1 MSESEGKRDS
11 KADMGETVLLSAS
24 GEKEASEG
32 RSASRWA
39 AALQRLSKEDQTQFE
54 LAQNG
59 IDDPKSVL
67 SNVLTATNKRK
78 EECMK
83 KRWKL
88 VIKGQTIIIRDIL
101 EKLSNWVQKLLAVG
115 DVIIQYDPIHA
126 ALPWAAI
133 KLIMQATTN
142 DIEIF
147 GHVLSSLENISNL
160 IAQCQLIEVIYLIE
174 RRKQSGKL
182 FGQLS
187 ECITD
192 LYAAILGYLASIM
205 HYYGLTTVVRI
216 LKSVVVSKNDMKAKY
231 EPVESAQ
238 AKFRRFAE
246 ISGAQDLGSAINGI
260 QGIEQHLKD
269 KDERDQMEMQS
280 LRDTMKDLHQP
291 IDRIDSRLGQIQDGI
306 EQQVRTQILKAIS
319 TIPYGV
325 HHKTA
330 SKGRL
335 EGSGRWLLNKSAFID
350 WRKKSNSSVLWL
362 HGIPG
367 SGKTKLASLVVD
379 EVKGKE
385 HMAYFYCLR
394 NPAEPHR
401 AQCDKILASFV
412 RQLAS
417 LTPSDP
423 ILPPVKE
430 HYEDAIEGFVGFED
444 QVWTSDECVEVLI
457 QLVDEYPAV
466 TFVLDALDE
475 VDQEDRQEL
484 LDALSRILQ
493 ESNSL
498 VRVFISSRSNY
509 DIAFY
514 LNGTP
519 NIYIEA
525 DDNAEDISTFID
537 TQLTSA
543 RLLHGKLT
551 PSLREEITNT
561 LQEGAKGMF
570 RWVDLQIQSLK
581 RVKVA
586 ADLKARLGALP
597 DTLEGSYWE
606 IYQEIQES
614 GEHAFEL
621 ANFTF
626 QWLLYAQE
634 SISLEA
640 LAVLACTKSKSE
652 SGTAFSSDEV
662 LDVCSNLI
670 VTRQNSFDFAH
681 LSVREFFERLHNRDI
696 HSYQSEISHA
706 VIAAACLRYLNL
718 AQVENRG
725 KALREKVMNS
735 IKEECRVDGG
745 PNEQKKERGENT
757 AEKDDEPHQDE
768 VDDNAKEADEI
779 SDEEAST
786 GQDDQEDPE
795 KTAKKVAKWIEKMKD
810 DELKCLSFEIFAVV
824 SSDDVYGQPSEY
836 AVTWVIDHI
845 EKSDKYRLESPLAD
859 LIKAFML
866 EKSSEMGDPA
876 YKVSRSFHV
885 WSALMS
891 KVIENSNQKEL
902 LESAARLPSSPIW
915 VTCQMDWLEVAEYLY
930 ECSYPGI
937 NDGRSMASLKSS
949 FEVNP
954 MWYAILSKKLNLIDY
969 LTKCN
974 ADANRIFAVGAYSEP
989 IVTAARRNDTELI
1002 TILSKQNYGGQEAAA
1017 EAFISAAGEGHCESI
1032 SLLLDLSLVTIDKVG
1047 HNALCSACAG
1057 GHLDAISLLLDKGAP
1072 TGRGAFML
1080 YRAVLHQHIEV
1091 SRFLISRN
1099 IGLDGVSAALVT
1111 AVSNS
1116 DKECVDFLLQKGAQK
1131 EGVALVRAIRDKTSM
1146 TALGLI
1152 KVGYNV
1158 HGKYLQKRRS
1168 ALHYAALLG
1177 QPKIVEA
1184 LLEASADHGS
1194 DVLCE
1199 DFQGRIPLDL
1209 AEERDCIGAEEI
1221 IREEMEGLLQRLT
1234 AKRDTT

>member
-1 MSESEGKRDS
+1 
-11 KADMGETVLLSAS
+11 
-24 GEKEASEG
+24 
-32 RSASRWA
+32 
-39 AALQRLSKEDQTQFE
+39 
-54 LAQNG
+54 
-59 IDDPKSVL
+59 
-67 SNVLTATNKRK
+67 
-78 EECMK
+78 
-83 KRWKL
+83 
-88 VIKGQTIIIRDIL
+88 
-101 EKLSNWVQKLLAVG
+101 
-115 DVIIQYDPIHA
+115 
-126 ALPWAAI
+126 
-133 KLIMQATTN
+133 MQATVN

-160 IAQCQLIEVIYLIE
+160 VAQCQLIEVIYLTE
-174 RRKQSGKL
+174 KRKQSGKL

-187 ECITD
+187 GCITD
-192 LYAAILGYLASIM
+192 LYAAILGYLARTM
-205 HYYGLTTVVRI
+205 HYYGLNTAVRI

-231 EPVESAQ
+231 EPVETAQ
-238 AKFRRFAE
+238 AKFRRLTE
-246 ISGAQDLGSAINGI
+246 ISGAQDLGNAVDGI

-269 KDERDQMEMQS
+269 KDERDQMEIQS
-280 LRDTMKDLHQP
+280 LRDAMKDLHQP

-306 EQQVRTQILKAIS
+306 EQQMRTQILKAIS

-335 EGSGRWLLNKSAFID
+335 EGSGRWLLNKSAFSD

-430 HYEDAIEGFVGFED
+430 HYEEAIEGFVGFED
-444 QVWTSDECVEVLI
+444 QVWTSDECVEVLV

-484 LDALSRILQ
+484 LDALNRILQ

-509 DIAFY
+509 DIALH

-543 RLLHGKLT
+543 KLLHGKLT

-652 SGTAFSSDEV
+652 SETAFSSDEV

-670 VTRQNSFDFAH
+670 VIRQNSFDFAH

-706 VIAAACLRYLNL
+706 AIATACLRYLNL
-718 AQVENRG
+718 ALVENRG
-725 KALREKVMNS
+725 SALREKVMNS
-735 IKEECRVDGG
+735 IIEEGWVDVD
-745 PNEQKKERGENT
+745 PNEQKKEGGENT
-757 AEKDDEPHQDE
+757 AEKDDEPLQDE
-768 VDDNAKEADEI
+768 VDDNVKETDQI
-779 SDEEAST
+779 SDGEAST
-786 GQDDQEDPE
+786 GQDDEKDSE

-810 DELKCLSFEIFAVV
+810 DQLNGMRFEIFAVV

-845 EKSDKYRLESPLAD
+845 EKSDKHRLESPLAD

-866 EKSSEMGDPA
+866 EKSSEIGDSA
-876 YKVSRSFHV
+876 HKVSRAFHV

-902 LESAARLPSSPIW
+902 LESAAQLPPSPIW
-915 VTCQMDWLEVAEYLY
+915 VTCQMNWLEVVEYLY
-930 ECSYPGI
+930 KCSYPGI

-954 MWYAILSKKLNLIDY
+954 MWYAILSKKHNLVDY

-974 ADANRIFAVGAYSEP
+974 ADANRIFVVDKLSEP
-989 IVTAARRNDTELI
+989 IVTAARGNDTELI
-1002 TILSKQNYGGQEAAA
+1002 TILSKQNYGGQEAATQ
-1017 EAFISAAGEGHCESI
+1017 AFMSAAGEGHCESM
-1032 SLLLDLSLVTIDKVG
+1032 SLLLDLSLVSIDKEG

-1057 GHLDAISLLLDKGAP
+1057 GHLGAISLLLGKGAP

-1091 SRFLISRN
+1091 SRFLISKN
-1099 IGLDGVSAALVT
+1099 IGLDGLSAALVT

-1146 TALGLI
+1146 TALELI
-1152 KVGYNV
+1152 KAGYNV

-1168 ALHYAALLG
+1168 ALHYAALSG

-1184 LLEASADHGS
+1184 LLEASADVNCSDADGRTPLHLAALKGHDDCVRLLMKHGA
-1194 DVLCE
+1194 DVLYE
-1199 DFQGRIPLDL
+1199 DSQGRIPLDL
-1209 AEERDCIGAEEI
+1209 AEERDCVGAEEI
-1221 IREEMEGLLQRLT
+1221 IREEMEGLLKRLT
-1234 AKRDTT
+1234 AKRDAT

>member
-1 MSESEGKRDS
+1 
-11 KADMGETVLLSAS
+11 
-24 GEKEASEG
+24 
-32 RSASRWA
+32 
-39 AALQRLSKEDQTQFE
+39 
-54 LAQNG
+54 
-59 IDDPKSVL
+59 
-67 SNVLTATNKRK
+67 
-78 EECMK
+78 
-83 KRWKL
+83 
-88 VIKGQTIIIRDIL
+88 
-101 EKLSNWVQKLLAVG
+101 
-115 DVIIQYDPIHA
+115 
-126 ALPWAAI
+126 
-133 KLIMQATTN
+133 MQATTN

-147 GHVLSSLENISNL
+147 GHVLNSLENISNL
-160 IAQCQLIEVIYLIE
+160 IVQCQLIEVIYFTE
-174 RRKQSGKL
+174 RRNQSGKL
-182 FGQLS
+182 FVQLS

-205 HYYGLTTVVRI
+205 HYYGLTTAVRI
-216 LKSVVVSKNDMKAKY
+216 LKSVFVSKNDMKIKY
-231 EPVESAQ
+231 EPVETAE
-238 AKFRRFAE
+238 AKFRRLAE
-246 ISGAQDLGSAINGI
+246 ISRAQELGSAVDSI

-269 KDERDQMEMQS
+269 KDDRDQMEIQS
-280 LRDTMKDLHQP
+280 LRDAMKDLHQP
-291 IDRIDSRLGQIQDGI
+291 INRIDSRLGQIQDGI
-306 EQQVRTQILKAIS
+306 EQQMRTQILKAIS

-325 HHKTA
+325 HHKAA

-350 WRKKSNSSVLWL
+350 WRRRSTSSVLWL

-430 HYEDAIEGFVGFED
+430 HYEDAIEGFMGFED

-475 VDQEDRQEL
+475 VDQDDRQEL
-484 LDALSRILQ
+484 LDALNRILQ

-551 PSLREEITNT
+551 PSLREEITDT

-606 IYQEIQES
+606 IYQEIQGS

-640 LAVLACTKSKSE
+640 LAVLACTKSKFE
-652 SGTAFSSDEV
+652 SGTAFSSFEV

-681 LSVREFFERLHNRDI
+681 LSVREFFERLHNRDV

-706 VIAAACLRYLNL
+706 AIAAACLRYLNL

-735 IKEECRVDGG
+735 IKEECRVGG
-745 PNEQKKERGENT
+745 DPNEQKERGENI
-757 AEKDDEPHQDE
+757 AEKDDEPLQDE
-768 VDDNAKEADEI
+768 VGDNAKETDQTSDGEAPAGQEDE
-779 SDEEAST
+779 
-786 GQDDQEDPE
+786 EDPE
-795 KTAKKVAKWIEKMKD
+795 KTAKKVAKWMEKMKD
-810 DELKCLSFEIFAVV
+810 DELKCMSFEIFAVV

-866 EKSSEMGDPA
+866 QKSSEIGDLT

-891 KVIENSNQKEL
+891 KVIKDSDQKEL
-902 LESAARLPSSPIW
+902 LELAAQLPPSPIW
-915 VTCQMDWLEVAEYLY
+915 VTCQMNWLEVAEYLY
-930 ECSYPGI
+930 KCSYPGI
-937 NDGRSMASLKSS
+937 NDGRSMSSIESS
-949 FEVNP
+949 FKVNP
-954 MWYAILSKKLNLIDY
+954 MWYAILSKRHNLVDC

-974 ADANRIFAVGAYSEP
+974 ADTNRIFVDKFSEP
-989 IVTAARRNDTELI
+989 IVTAAQDNDTELI
-1002 TILSKQNYGGQEAAA
+1002 TILSNQNYGGQEVATQAFIRAAA
-1017 EAFISAAGEGHCESI
+1017 EGHCESM

-1057 GHLDAISLLLDKGAP
+1057 GHLDAVRLLLDKGAP
-1072 TGRGAFML
+1072 TERGAFVL
-1080 YRAVLHQHIEV
+1080 NRAVLHQHIEV
-1091 SRFLISRN
+1091 SRFLISKC
-1099 IGLDGVSAALVT
+1099 IGLDGLSAALVT

-1131 EGVALVRAIRDKTSM
+1131 EGVALVRAIRDKTTM

-1152 KVGYNV
+1152 KVGYDV

-1184 LLEASADHGS
+1184 LLEASADK
-1194 DVLCE
+1194 V
-1199 DFQGRIPLDL
+1199 
-1209 AEERDCIGAEEI
+1209 
-1221 IREEMEGLLQRLT
+1221 
-1234 AKRDTT
+1234 

>member
-1 MSESEGKRDS
+1 MSESEEKRDS
-11 KADMGETVLLSAS
+11 KAGMGEAVLLSAS

-32 RSASRWA
+32 KSASRWA
-39 AALQRLSKEDQTQFE
+39 EALQRLSKEDQTQFE
-54 LAQNG
+54 LAQKG
-59 IDDPKSVL
+59 IDDPKSIL

-133 KLIMQATTN
+133 KLIMQATIN

-160 IAQCQLIEVIYLIE
+160 IAQCQLIEVIYLAE
-174 RRKQSGKL
+174 KRKQSGEL
-182 FGQLS
+182 FRQLS

-205 HYYGLTTVVRI
+205 HYYGLTTAVRI
-216 LKSVVVSKNDMKAKY
+216 LKSVVVSKNDMKVKY
-231 EPVESAQ
+231 EPIETAQ
-238 AKFRRFAE
+238 AKFRRLAE
-246 ISGAQDLGSAINGI
+246 ISGAQDLENAISGI

-269 KDERDQMEMQS
+269 KDERDQTEMQS
-280 LRDTMKDLHQP
+280 LRDAMKDLHEP
-291 IDRIDSRLGQIQDGI
+291 IDRIDNRLGQIQDGI
-306 EQQVRTQILKAIS
+306 EQQMRTQILKAIS
-319 TIPYGV
+319 TIPYGA

-335 EGSGRWLLNKSAFID
+335 EGSGRWLLNKSTFID
-350 WRKKSNSSVLWL
+350 WRKRSNSSVLWL

-385 HMAYFYCLR
+385 HIAYFYCLR

-430 HYEDAIEGFVGFED
+430 HYEDAIEGFMEFED
-444 QVWTSDECVEVLI
+444 QVWTSDECVEVLV

-484 LDALSRILQ
+484 LDALTRILQ

-514 LNGTP
+514 LKGTP

-551 PSLREEITNT
+551 PSLREEITST

-597 DTLEGSYWE
+597 DTLEGSYWG

-626 QWLLYAQE
+626 QWLLHAQE

-640 LAVLACTKSKSE
+640 LAVLACRKSKSE

-696 HSYQSEISHA
+696 HNYQSEISHA
-706 VIAAACLRYLNL
+706 AIAAACLRYLNL

-725 KALREKVMNS
+725 NALREKVMNIVEDS
-735 IKEECRVDGG
+735 WLDFPWSKR
-745 PNEQKKERGENT
+745 KKDRGENT
-757 AEKDDEPHQDE
+757 AEEDDEPLQDE
-768 VDDNAKEADEI
+768 VDDNAKVTDHF
-779 SDEEAST
+779 SDGEAST
-786 GQDDQEDPE
+786 GQNDEE
-795 KTAKKVAKWIEKMKD
+795 NSEETAKKVAKWIRKMKD
-810 DELKCLSFEIFAVV
+810 NILNRMSFEIFAVV

-845 EKSDKYRLESPLAD
+845 EKSDKHRLESPLAD

-866 EKSSEMGDPA
+866 EKSSEIGSSA

-891 KVIENSNQKEL
+891 RVIKNSKQKKL
-902 LESAARLPSSPIW
+902 LMSAAQLPPSPIW
-915 VTCQMDWLEVAEYLY
+915 VTCQMNWLEVAEYLY
-930 ECSYPGI
+930 KCSYPGI
-937 NDGRSMASLKSS
+937 NDGRSMSCLGSS
-949 FEVNP
+949 FKVNP
-954 MWYAILSKKLNLIDY
+954 MWYAILSKKYNLVGY

-974 ADANRIFAVGAYSEP
+974 ADANRTFVVDTCSEP
-989 IVTAARRNDTELI
+989 IVKAAQDNNTEWI
-1002 TILSKQNYGGQEAAA
+1002 TILSKQNYGGQEAATQ
-1017 EAFISAAGEGHCESI
+1017 AFMSAADEGHCESM
-1032 SLLLDLSLVTIDKVG
+1032 SLLLDLSLVPIDKVG

-1072 TGRGAFML
+1072 TGRGSFML
-1080 YRAVLHQHIEV
+1080 CKAVSNQNIEV
-1091 SRFLISRN
+1091 SRLLISKN
-1099 IGLDGVSAALVT
+1099 IGLDGLSAALVI

-1116 DKECVDFLLQKGAQK
+1116 DKECVDFLLQKGAPR
-1131 EGVALVRAIRDKTSM
+1131 EGAALVRAIRDKTFK

-1158 HGKYLQKRRS
+1158 HGKYLQERRS

-1177 QPKIVEA
+1177 QLKIVEA
-1184 LLEASADHGS
+1184 LLEASADHGA

-1199 DFQGRIPLDL
+1199 DSQGRIPLDL
-1209 AEERDCIGAEEI
+1209 AEERDWVGAEEV
-1221 IREEMEGLLQRLT
+1221 IREEMEGLLKRLT
-1234 AKRDTT
+1234 AKRDGI

>member
-1 MSESEGKRDS
+1 
-11 KADMGETVLLSAS
+11 MGETVLLCAS

-39 AALQRLSKEDQTQFE
+39 EALQRLSKEDQTQFE

-78 EECMK
+78 EDCMK

-88 VIKGQTIIIRDIL
+88 VIKRQTIIIRDIL

-133 KLIMQATTN
+133 KLIMQATIN

-160 IAQCQLIEVIYLIE
+160 IAQCQLIEVIYFTE
-174 RRKQSGKL
+174 RRKQSGEL
-182 FGQLS
+182 FDQLS
-187 ECITD
+187 ECITC

-205 HYYGLTTVVRI
+205 HYYGLTT
-216 LKSVVVSKNDMKAKY
+216 A
-231 EPVESAQ
+231 
-238 AKFRRFAE
+238 AKFRRLAE
-246 ISGAQDLGSAINGI
+246 ISGAQELGSAVDGI

-269 KDERDQMEMQS
+269 KDERDQ
-280 LRDTMKDLHQP
+280 
-291 IDRIDSRLGQIQDGI
+291 IQDGI
-306 EQQVRTQILKAIS
+306 EQQMRTQILKAIS

-335 EGSGRWLLNKSAFID
+335 EGSGRWLLNKLAFID
-350 WRKKSNSSVLWL
+350 WRKRSNSSVLWL

-484 LDALSRILQ
+484 LDALNRILQ

-551 PSLREEITNT
+551 PSLREEITDT

-706 VIAAACLRYLNL
+706 AIAAACLRYLNL

-735 IKEECRVDGG
+735 IKEECRVDGDL
-745 PNEQKKERGENT
+745 NEQKKETGENT
-757 AEKDDEPHQDE
+757 AEKDDEPLQDE
-768 VDDNAKEADEI
+768 VGDNAKETSQI
-779 SDEEAST
+779 SDGEASA
-786 GQDDQEDPE
+786 GQDDEEDPE
-795 KTAKKVAKWIEKMKD
+795 RTAKKVARWIEKMKD
-810 DELKCLSFEIFAVV
+810 DQLKCISFEIFAVV
-824 SSDDVYGQPSEY
+824 SSDDVYGQPSTY

-845 EKSDKYRLESPLAD
+845 DKSDKYRLESPLAD

-866 EKSSEMGDPA
+866 EKSSEIGDSA
-876 YKVSRSFHV
+876 HKVSRSFHV

-891 KVIENSNQKEL
+891 KVIKNSNNQKEL
-902 LESAARLPSSPIW
+902 LGSAAQLPSSPIW

-930 ECSYPGI
+930 EYSYPGI

-974 ADANRIFAVGAYSEP
+974 ADANRIFAVGTYSEP

-1002 TILSKQNYGGQEAAA
+1002 TILSKQNYGGQEAAT
-1017 EAFISAAGEGHCESI
+1017 EAFISAAGEGHCESM

-1091 SRFLISRN
+1091 SRFLISKN
-1099 IGLDGVSAALVT
+1099 IGLDGLSAALVT

-1152 KVGYNV
+1152 KAGYNV

-1184 LLEASADHGS
+1184 LLEASADANCRDADGRTPLHLAALKGHDDCVRLLMKHGS

-1199 DFQGRIPLDL
+1199 DSQGRIPLDL

-1221 IREEMEGLLQRLT
+1221 IREEMERLLQRLT

>member
-1 MSESEGKRDS
+1 MSESEEKGDS
-11 KADMGETVLLSAS
+11 KADMGETVSLSTS

-39 AALQRLSKEDQTQFE
+39 EALQRLSKEDQTQFE
-54 LAQNG
+54 LAQKG
-59 IDDPKSVL
+59 IDDPQSVL

-88 VIKGQTIIIRDIL
+88 TI
-101 EKLSNWVQKLLAVG
+101 G
-115 DVIIQYDPIHA
+115 DVIIQYDPIHT

-133 KLIMQATTN
+133 RLIMQATIN

-160 IAQCQLIEVIYLIE
+160 VAQCQLIEVVYLTKK
-174 RRKQSGKL
+174 RKQSGEL

-192 LYAAILGYLASIM
+192 LYAAILGYLARVM
-205 HYYGLTTVVRI
+205 HYYGLTTAVRI

-231 EPVESAQ
+231 EPVETAQ
-238 AKFRRFAE
+238 AKFRRLTE
-246 ISGAQDLGSAINGI
+246 ISGAQDLGSAVDGI

-269 KDERDQMEMQS
+269 KDERDQMEIQS
-280 LRDTMKDLHQP
+280 LRDAMKDLHQP

-306 EQQVRTQILKAIS
+306 EQHMRTQILKAIS

-335 EGSGRWLLNKSAFID
+335 EGSGRRILNKSTFSD

-430 HYEDAIEGFVGFED
+430 HYEEAIEGFVGFED
-444 QVWTSDECVEVLI
+444 QVWTSDECVQVLV

-484 LDALSRILQ
+484 LDALNRILQ

-509 DIAFY
+509 DIALH

-525 DDNAEDISTFID
+525 DDNAEDISTFMYETCMYYLKTKLNMTLSD
-537 TQLTSA
+537 TKLTSA
-543 RLLHGKLT
+543 KLLHGKLT
-551 PSLREEITNT
+551 PNLREEITNT

-606 IYQEIQES
+606 IYKEIQES

-640 LAVLACTKSKSE
+640 LAVLACTKSESE

-706 VIAAACLRYLNL
+706 AIAAACLRYLNL

-725 KALREKVMNS
+725 DALREKVMNS
-735 IKEECRVDGG
+735 IIEESRVDGD

-757 AEKDDEPHQDE
+757 AEKDDEPLQDE
-768 VDDNAKEADEI
+768 VDDNAKETDEI
-779 SDEEAST
+779 SDGEAST
-786 GQDDQEDPE
+786 GQDDEKDIE
-795 KTAKKVAKWIEKMKD
+795 KTAKKVAKWIDKIKD
-810 DELKCLSFEIFAVV
+810 DDQLNGMSFEIFAVV

-845 EKSDKYRLESPLAD
+845 EKSDKHRLESPLAD

-866 EKSSEMGDPA
+866 EKSSEIGDSA
-876 YKVSRSFHV
+876 HKVSRAFHV

-891 KVIENSNQKEL
+891 RVIGNSNQKEL
-902 LESAARLPSSPIW
+902 LGSAAKLPPSPIW
-915 VTCQMDWLEVAEYLY
+915 VTCQMNWLEVAEYLY
-930 ECSYPGI
+930 KCSYPGI

-954 MWYAILSKKLNLIDY
+954 MWYAILSKKHHLVDY

-974 ADANRIFAVGAYSEP
+974 ADANRIFVVDKLSEP
-989 IVTAARRNDTELI
+989 IVTAARGNDTELI
-1002 TILSKQNYGGQEAAA
+1002 TILSKQNYGGQEAA
-1017 EAFISAAGEGHCESI
+1017 
-1032 SLLLDLSLVTIDKVG
+1032 T
-1047 HNALCSACAG
+1047 
-1057 GHLDAISLLLDKGAP
+1057 
-1072 TGRGAFML
+1072 
-1080 YRAVLHQHIEV
+1080 
-1091 SRFLISRN
+1091 
-1099 IGLDGVSAALVT
+1099 
-1111 AVSNS
+1111 
-1116 DKECVDFLLQKGAQK
+1116 
-1131 EGVALVRAIRDKTSM
+1131 
-1146 TALGLI
+1146 
-1152 KVGYNV
+1152 
-1158 HGKYLQKRRS
+1158 
-1168 ALHYAALLG
+1168 
-1177 QPKIVEA
+1177 
-1184 LLEASADHGS
+1184 
-1194 DVLCE
+1194 
-1199 DFQGRIPLDL
+1199 
-1209 AEERDCIGAEEI
+1209 
-1221 IREEMEGLLQRLT
+1221 
-1234 AKRDTT
+1234 

>member
-1 MSESEGKRDS
+1 
-11 KADMGETVLLSAS
+11 
-24 GEKEASEG
+24 
-32 RSASRWA
+32 
-39 AALQRLSKEDQTQFE
+39 
-54 LAQNG
+54 
-59 IDDPKSVL
+59 
-67 SNVLTATNKRK
+67 
-78 EECMK
+78 
-83 KRWKL
+83 
-88 VIKGQTIIIRDIL
+88 
-101 EKLSNWVQKLLAVG
+101 
-115 DVIIQYDPIHA
+115 
-126 ALPWAAI
+126 
-133 KLIMQATTN
+133 MQATIN

-147 GHVLSSLENISNL
+147 GYVLSSLENISNL
-160 IAQCQLIEVIYLIE
+160 VAQCQLIEAVYLTE
-174 RRKQSGKL
+174 KRKQSSEL

-192 LYAAILGYLASIM
+192 LYAAILGYLARIM
-205 HYYGLTTVVRI
+205 HYYGLTTAVRI
-216 LKSVVVSKNDMKAKY
+216 LKSVIVSKNDMKAKY
-231 EPVESAQ
+231 EPVETAQ
-238 AKFRRFAE
+238 AKFRRLME
-246 ISGAQDLGSAINGI
+246 ISGAQDLGSAVDGI

-269 KDERDQMEMQS
+269 KDGRDQMEMQS

-306 EQQVRTQILKAIS
+306 EQQMRTQILKAIS

-325 HHKTA
+325 HHKIA

-335 EGSGRWLLNKSAFID
+335 EGSGRWLLNKSTFSD
-350 WRKKSNSSVLWL
+350 WRKRSNSSVLWL

-379 EVKGKE
+379 EVTGKE

-430 HYEDAIEGFVGFED
+430 HYEEAIKGFVGFEIRFGH
-444 QVWTSDECVEVLI
+444 QTN
-457 QLVDEYPAV
+457 
-466 TFVLDALDE
+466 ALN
-475 VDQEDRQEL
+475 
-484 LDALSRILQ
+484 RILQ

-509 DIAFY
+509 DIALH

-525 DDNAEDISTFID
+525 DDNAEDISTFMYETCMYYLKTKLNMTLSD

-543 RLLHGKLT
+543 KLLHGKLT

-614 GEHAFEL
+614 GEYAFEL

-640 LAVLACTKSKSE
+640 LAVLACTKSKPE

-681 LSVREFFERLHNRDI
+681 FI
-696 HSYQSEISHA
+696 I
-706 VIAAACLRYLNL
+706 
-718 AQVENRG
+718 
-725 KALREKVMNS
+725 
-735 IKEECRVDGG
+735 EECRVDGDT
-745 PNEQKKERGENT
+745 NEQRRERGENT
-757 AEKDDEPHQDE
+757 AKRDDEPLQDE
-768 VDDNAKEADEI
+768 VDDNTKETDQI
-779 SDEEAST
+779 SDGEAPT
-786 GQDDQEDPE
+786 GQDDEKDSE
-795 KTAKKVAKWIEKMKD
+795 KTAKKVAKWIKKMKD
-810 DELKCLSFEIFAVV
+810 DQLNVMSFEIFAVV

-845 EKSDKYRLESPLAD
+845 EKSGKHRLENPLAD
-859 LIKAFML
+859 LMGAFML
-866 EKSSEMGDPA
+866 EKSSEIGDSA
-876 YKVSRSFHV
+876 YKVSRAFHV

-891 KVIENSNQKEL
+891 RVIGNSGQKEL
-902 LESAARLPSSPIW
+902 LESAAQLPPSPIW
-915 VTCQMDWLEVAEYLY
+915 VTCQMNWLEVAEYLY
-930 ECSYPGI
+930 KCPYPGI
-937 NDGRSMASLKSS
+937 NDGRSMASLRSS
-949 FEVNP
+949 F
-954 MWYAILSKKLNLIDY
+954 
-969 LTKCN
+969 KCN
-974 ADANRIFAVGAYSEP
+974 ADANRIFVVDKFSEP
-989 IVTAARRNDTELI
+989 IVTAAQGNDTELI
-1002 TILSKQNYGGQEAAA
+1002 TILSKQNYGGQEAATQ
-1017 EAFISAAGEGHCESI
+1017 AFMSAA
-1032 SLLLDLSLVTIDKVG
+1032 DKEG

-1057 GHLDAISLLLDKGAP
+1057 GHLGAISLLLDRGAP

-1091 SRFLISRN
+1091 SRLLISKN
-1099 IGLDGVSAALVT
+1099 IGLDGLSAALVT
-1111 AVSNS
+1111 AISNS

-1146 TALGLI
+1146 TALELI
-1152 KVGYNV
+1152 KAGYNV

-1168 ALHYAALLG
+1168 ALHYAALSG

-1184 LLEASADHGS
+1184 LLEASADVNCSDADGRTPLHLAALKGHDDCVRLLMKHGA

-1199 DFQGRIPLDL
+1199 DSQGRIPLDL
-1209 AEERDCIGAEEI
+1209 AEERDCVGAEEI
-1221 IREEMEGLLQRLT
+1221 IREEMEELLKKLT
-1234 AKRDTT
+1234 AKRDAT